1 MYEKLIEVFKDW
13 NSKINLSAI
22 RDDEGIRIK
31 HIQDSLEGNKILQ
44 QLFSPNEKKEISLDL
59 SDKTNNGYFGNI

>member
-22 RDDEGIRIK
+22 RDDEGIKIK

-44 QLFSPNEKKEISLDL
+44 QLFSSNEKKDIVDV
-59 SDKTNNGYFGNI
+59 

>member
-22 RDDEGIRIK
+22 RDDEGIKIK

-44 QLFSPNEKKEISLDL
+44 QLFSPNGKKDIVDV
-59 SDKTNNGYFGNI
+59 